1 MSDGPP
7 DPTRRSALKTIG
19 TAALATVTP
28 SVARGDQSAP
38 ALDVAMLQAI
48 ADAVLPEALGEAG
61 RRRVLT
67 DFERWLSQYR
77 ERADTDH
84 GYGVTRIRATGSSP
98 VTRYPGHLAALDQ
111 AARESRHAAPFVS
124 LTLDARREVLA
135 AQLSASH
142 VDWLS
147 ARPSGAH
154 IASDLMAFY
163 FNSSEAAD
171 LCYRA
176 RIGRDTC
183 RGLDGSDR
191 PPEVL
196 K

>member
-7 DPTRRSALKTIG
+7 DPTRRSALKTLG

-28 SVARGDQSAP
+28 SVANGDQSAS
-38 ALDVAMLQAI
+38 ALDTTMLQAI

-61 RRRVLT
+61 RWRVVA
-67 DFERWLSQYR
+67 DFQRWLSQYR

-84 GYGVTRIRATGSSP
+84 GYGVTRIRATGPSP
-98 VTRYPGHLAALDQ
+98 LTRYPEHLGALDK
-111 AARESRHAAPFVS
+111 AARESAHAAPFAS
-124 LTLDARREVLA
+124 LTIEARRDVLA

-142 VDWLS
+142 VDSLS

-171 LCYRA
+171 RCYRA
-176 RIGRDTC
+176 RIGRDAC